1 MTTKNSKTTQPTEME
16 KKQFKKFAK
25 KRIGGMR
32 FSLGAKTTN
41 ALVYLITEKFTTG
54 EKIDVLAPRCQEYM
68 QRRFP
73 GYMPVSG
80 SRFLNELEI
89 DLEEKADIEKQ
100 IPKTIFE
107 GGHPIDNFYKVI
119 VKEIFPNME
128 VWKNGA

>member
-1 MTTKNSKTTQPTEME
+1 MANQKITPTEME
-16 KKQFKKFAK
+16 KRIFKKYAK
-25 KRIGGMR
+25 KSIGRMK
-32 FSLGAKTTN
+32 FSLGTKTTR
-41 ALVYLITEKFTTG
+41 ALIYLITEKFTTG

-68 QRRFP
+68 QRRLP

-89 DLEEKADIEKQ
+89 DLEEKADREKG

-119 VKEIFPNME
+119 VKEIFPEME
-128 VWKNGA
+128 V

>member
-1 MTTKNSKTTQPTEME
+1 MANQKITPTEME
-16 KKQFKKFAK
+16 KRIFKKYAN
-25 KRIGGMR
+25 KRIGRMR
-32 FSLGAKTTN
+32 LSLGTKTTR
-41 ALVYLITEKFTTG
+41 ALIYLITEKFTTG

-68 QRRFP
+68 QRRFT

-89 DLEEKADIEKQ
+89 DLEEKADREKE
-100 IPKTIFE
+100 IPKAIFE

-128 VWKNGA
+128 V